1 MLTGKIIS
9 IEYCGMM
16 DWRLT
21 IDNKLKKFTTYL
33 ALESYLVWVYDKVK
47 DQEKKKLLK
56 QDMDCLFA
64 KTIAG

>member
-1 MLTGKIIS
+1 MLKGKIIN

-21 IDNKLKKFTTYL
+21 IDGELKTFTTYV
-33 ALESYLVWVYDKVK
+33 ALESYLVWVYYKVK
-47 DQEKKKLLK
+47 DQDKKKLLK

-64 KTIAG
+64 KTF

>member
-9 IEYCGMM
+9 IEYCGLM

-21 IDNKLKKFTTYL
+21 IDGKLKTFTTYV
-33 ALESYLVWVYDKVK
+33 ALESYLVWVYDKVR

-56 QDMDCLFA
+56 QDMECLFA
-64 KTIAG
+64 RTF